1 MPEQVRRPTTLIR
14 MSSRPPFDK
23 PSDTFVVD
31 GEVVVIGPSSVS
43 LSFTPEAA
51 RETGIRLTVAADKAR
66 RDQAKPTARSRKRR

>member
-1 MPEQVRRPTTLIR
+1 

-31 GEVVVIGPSSVS
+31 GEVVVIGPASVS

-51 RETGIRLTVAADKAR
+51 RETGVRLTVAADKASR
-66 RDQAKPTARSRKRR
+66 AETKPTARSPKRR